1 MPKSKTVNQKYH
13 FWLFTQ
19 QVNYVRDEVIKTYTT
34 NVVAQSE
41 SRNVSQSCIDAARQ
55 QTLQRV
61 LLDMQVPQE
70 DLRNLVVMN
79 ISHLGFMSEAE
90 FNDIPDNE
98 PEVEN
103 PFVN

>member
-19 QVNYVRDEVIKTYTT
+19 QVNYVRDGTAKTYTT

-41 SRNVSQSCIDAARQ
+41 SKNVTQSSIDAARQ

-61 LLDMQVPQE
+61 VLDMQVPQE
-70 DLRNLVVMN
+70 DFRNLVVLN
-79 ISHLGFMSEAE
+79 ISHLGFMSEQE
-90 FNDIPDNE
+90 FNDIPDDE
-98 PEVEN
+98 PEVES
-103 PFVN
+103 PFKD